1 MTPTI
6 KLLDKFFIS
15 CSAKNDSDVARA
27 LRRSPQAVNGWR
39 KGTAHP
45 DAESVERMCTAT
57 GESLAHWL
65 PLIESE
71 RARNPEAKR
80 VWLRLAQAAAVVVL
94 AFGLD
99 VHTAKAGPS
108 QDGLNFA
115 KNPASVYYVQLA
127 MRRIRAILKAVT
139 AALSAHRQGVSYAE
153 KALAA

>member
-6 KLLDKFFIS
+6 KLLDKFFQA

-45 DAESVERMCTAT
+45 DAESVERMCSAT

-99 VHTAKAGPS
+99 VHTANASPAK
-108 QDGLNFA
+108 DGKNFA
-115 KNPASVYYVQLA
+115 EIGGSVYYVKSMLA
-127 MRRIRAILKAVT
+127 TDKGVVGRICRRPVP
-139 AALSAHRQGVSYAE
+139 
-153 KALAA
+153 